1 MPEAKKVGEK
11 VEIYYTEVEKM
22 VKLQINILQNTI
34 NLIENELHNQVSY
47 FNITWK
53 FTLSYIQ
60 VWKATNEEI
69 FLI

>member
-34 NLIENELHNQVSY
+34 NLIENELHNQVSC
-47 FNITWK
+47 FNIT
-53 FTLSYIQ
+53 
-60 VWKATNEEI
+60 
-69 FLI
+69 